1 MKIAVAGGHSKK
13 APGARD
19 YIDEYTEDRKVA
31 KALVTELKN
40 RGHSVKNC
48 SNEKSTQSAELK
60 EECRLANNYG
70 ADLFIAIHFNAASR
84 TSGTRGTEVW
94 YYRGSSKAKSYAS
107 KVSSKLASRLGL
119 KNRGAKS
126 TTSLYVLHHTDMTA
140 ILVEV
145 CFVDAKGDVN
155 AYKKLGASG
164 VAKAIADGLFG
175 TSSSSGSSG
184 SSGSSSVTYTTY
196 TVKANGGL
204 NCRKG
209 PGTSY
214 AKTRALAN
222 GSSVKI
228 SKITSGWGKTDRGD
242 YCCADYLVKKTS
254 SSSTSSGTT
263 YTVTAKNGLN
273 FRKGPGT
280 KYAKTRTLAY
290 GKTVKIVSISN
301 SWAKTTS
308 GDYCSSKYLKK
319 GSGTSYTQYKV
330 TAKSGLNFRKGPGTS
345 YKKTRALAYNTK
357 FKVKSISN
365 GWAKTDKDDYC
376 SSKYIKKV

>member
-13 APGARD
+13 APGAKD

-94 YYRGSSKAKSYAS
+94 YYKGSSKAKSYAS

-175 TSSSSGSSG
+175 TSSSSSSG
-184 SSGSSSVTYTTY
+184 SSSSSSSSVTYTTY

-214 AKTRALAN
+214 AKTRALAS

-228 SKITSGWGKTDRGD
+228 SKITSGWGKTDKGD

-254 SSSTSSGTT
+254 TASSGTT
-263 YTVTAKNGLN
+263 YT
-273 FRKGPGT
+273 
-280 KYAKTRTLAY
+280 
-290 GKTVKIVSISN
+290 
-301 SWAKTTS
+301 
-308 GDYCSSKYLKK
+308 
-319 GSGTSYTQYKV
+319 V

-376 SSKYIKKV
+376 SSKHIKKA